1 VPRPPPRS
9 SAWIEPCPR
18 AAFWGPFALDN
29 NAKILGK
36 SILHQTLPLTKTAAD
51 ELPPPDTKR
60 WVPRRKAVVVEA
72 VLSGVITLEEVCR
85 RYALSVDEFLSWHNA
100 MEMHGV
106 PGLRTTRLQIY
117 RDSSHRSAGTAPERL
132 PRPDVNIH
140 PEQCQDSAVRSLKCA
155 PGYTDYSFSDRL
167 AAA

>member
-1 VPRPPPRS
+1 M
-9 SAWIEPCPR
+9 
-18 AAFWGPFALDN
+18 DN

-36 SILHQTLPLTKTAAD
+36 PILHQTLPLTKTTAD

-85 RYALSVDEFLSWHNA
+85 RYALSVDEFLSWRNA

-106 PGLRTTRLQIY
+106 PGLRTARRQIY
-117 RDSSHRSAGTAPERL
+117 RDPSHRSAGTAPERL
-132 PRPDVNIH
+132 A
-140 PEQCQDSAVRSLKCA
+140 STSLHKL
-155 PGYTDYSFSDRL
+155 PNV
-167 AAA
+167 